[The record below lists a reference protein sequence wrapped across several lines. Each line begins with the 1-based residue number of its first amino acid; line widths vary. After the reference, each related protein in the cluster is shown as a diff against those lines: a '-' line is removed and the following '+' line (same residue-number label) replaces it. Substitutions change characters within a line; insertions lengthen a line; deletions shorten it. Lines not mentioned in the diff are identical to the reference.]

1 MTEIRIGFIP
11 LVDAAPLVALK
22 EIGFAREEGIEVSL
36 HREISWSNIRD
47 KLAVGLYDGSHL
59 LAPMALATNLGLAGP
74 PADLIVPY
82 VLNLNGDVLCATTA
96 FLESVGL
103 PPDAGATEIAERI
116 RSGAL
121 GRKVAF
127 GVPFFFSSHHFL
139 LRYWLASE
147 GVDPVKDVRI
157 EVIPPPLMPDA
168 IGNGVIDGM
177 MVGEPW
183 GSVAVDRGAASIFL
197 SATEI
202 WAGTPEKV
210 FGMRRS
216 WAESHSGAV
225 QGLLR
230 ALYRAS
236 TWVQDPSNR
245 VTLSELLAKEAYLD
259 LSAEVIE
266 RALSGELTRTPQ
278 GLQGKIDRFMV
289 FQDGASSFP
298 WLSQALWLMSQME
311 RWGFVEATPE
321 QRRIVRN
328 TMAPNLY
335 REALTPLGIAIPT
348 ANSKVEGAL
357 RESMPAASAR
367 GRLFLGPDAFCDGAV
382 FDPAQGDV

>member
-1 MTEIRIGFIP
+1 MTAIRIGFIP
-11 LVDAAPLVALK
+11 LVDVAPLVALK

-82 VLNLNGDVLCATTA
+82 VLNLNGDVLCATSA
-96 FLESVGL
+96 FLEAVGL
-103 PPDAGATEIAERI
+103 PPDAGAADIAARI
-116 RSGAL
+116 RAGAL
-121 GRKVAF
+121 GRAVRF
-127 GVPFFFSSHHFL
+127 GVPFFFSTHHFL

-147 GVDPVKDVRI
+147 GIDPDRDVRI
-157 EVIPPPLMPDA
+157 EIVPPPLMPEA

-183 GSVAVDRGAASIFL
+183 GSVAVDRGVASIFL

-216 WAESHSGAV
+216 WAEANEGAV

-245 VTLSELLAKEAYLD
+245 VTLSELLAREAYLD
-259 LSAEVIE
+259 VSAEVIE
-266 RALSGELTRTPQ
+266 RALSGDLTRTPQ
-278 GLQGKIDRFMV
+278 GLQGKIDRFVV

-298 WLSQALWLMSQME
+298 WLSQALWLLTQME
-311 RWGFVEATPE
+311 RWGFVSATPE
-321 QRRIVRN
+321 LQRVVRN

-335 REALTPLGIAIPT
+335 REALTPLGIAIPS

-357 RESMPAASAR
+357 HEATPAASAL

-382 FDPAQGDV
+382 FDPAPNE

>member
-36 HREISWSNIRD
+36 HRETSWSNIRD

-82 VLNLNGDVLCATTA
+82 VLNLNGDVLCATSA
-96 FLESVGL
+96 FLEAVGL
-103 PPDAGATEIAERI
+103 PPDAGAKDIAARI
-116 RSGAL
+116 RAGVL
-121 GRKVAF
+121 GRPVTF
-127 GVPFFFSSHHFL
+127 GVPFFFSTHHFL

-147 GVDPVKDVRI
+147 GIDPARDVRI
-157 EVIPPPLMPDA
+157 EVVPPPLMPEA
-168 IGNGVIDGM
+168 ISNGVIDGM

-183 GSVAVDRGAASIFL
+183 GSVAVDRGVASIFL

-202 WAGTPEKV
+202 WAGAPEKV

-216 WAESHSGAV
+216 WAEANAGAV

-236 TWVQDPSNR
+236 SWVQDPSNR
-245 VTLSELLAKEAYLD
+245 VTLSELLAREAYLD

-278 GLQGKIDRFMV
+278 GLQGKIDRFVV

-298 WLSQALWLMSQME
+298 WLSQALWLLTQME
-311 RWGFVEATPE
+311 RWGFVSATPE
-321 QRRIVRN
+321 LQRVVRN

-335 REALTPLGIAIPT
+335 REALTPLGIAIPS

-357 RESMPAASAR
+357 HESTPAASAL
-367 GRLFLGPDAFCDGAV
+367 GRLFLGPDAFCDGAI
-382 FDPAQGDV
+382 FDPVPNE